1 MKHKASI
8 NHIYNKYYMDSR
20 TYRIPIVYYGD
31 KPVIDPFSYSNYM
44 NNVQQK
50 PIQKNEQAIQP
61 VEKKIINLEIQINS
75 LDDLITL
82 GKQVDVQ
89 YKLTPDIE
97 YNIDLVMI
105 KNLLPEMNSLN
116 EMIGQSGLK
125 TQVAHLILFF
135 SLHLDVKNDDLL
147 HTVIDGSPG
156 TGKTEFAQKIAKIYL
171 KLGILKNDIF
181 KKVKRS
187 DLIAGFLGQTAL
199 KTEEVLDEVRGGVL
213 FIDEAYSLGNNQG
226 KESRDSFSKECVDIL
241 NQSLTEMRD
250 KPDDYFI
257 LMIAGY
263 KEDLKNSFF
272 ALNDGLERRFSIHF
286 SMDDYSSQ
294 DLIDIFKK
302 KTRESGWEV
311 SENAITVEFID
322 NNKEYFKYAGGDM
335 ESLFLKCK
343 IAHSKNLIS
352 GKNKNKRILNDY
364 DIRDGLDIFIK
375 NPNVS
380 ERKMDDN
387 KGNWRNIYL

>member
-1 MKHKASI
+1 MKHKAS
-8 NHIYNKYYMDSR
+8 NTHIYNKYYMDTR

-31 KPVIDPFSYSNYM
+31 KPVIDPLSYSQYV
-44 NNVQQK
+44 NNVQQY
-50 PIQKNEQAIQP
+50 PIQKSQQP
-61 VEKKIINLEIQINS
+61 IAPIEKKIINLELQINS
-75 LDDLITL
+75 LDDLIAL
-82 GKQVDVQ
+82 AKKVDVE
-89 YKLTPDIE
+89 YKLTQDIE
-97 YNIDLVMI
+97 YNIDLLMI
-105 KNLLPEMNSLN
+105 KNLLPEMNCLN

-286 SMDDYSSQ
+286 SMDDYSSE
-294 DLIDIFKK
+294 DLINIFKK
-302 KTRESGWEV
+302 KTHEAGWEV

-343 IAHSKNLIS
+343 IAHSKNLIC

-380 ERKMDDN
+380 ERKMDDS

>member
-1 MKHKASI
+1 MKHTISKYPYS
-8 NHIYNKYYMDSR
+8 NKYGYDTR
-20 TYRIPIVYYGD
+20 TYNIPIVYHGGI
-31 KPVIDPFSYSNYM
+31 PVIDSKSYDRYI
-44 NNVQQK
+44 NNVQ
-50 PIQKNEQAIQP
+50 PGNVKNREPA
-61 VEKKIINLEIQINS
+61 KKIEKRLINLEISIQS
-75 LDDLITL
+75 LDDLIDL
-82 GKQVDVQ
+82 AKKVDVD
-89 YKLTPDIE
+89 YKLSPEIE
-97 YNIDLVMI
+97 YNIDLAMI
-105 KNLLPEMNSLN
+105 KSLLPEMISLN
-116 EMIGQSGLK
+116 EMIGQRGLK

-171 KLGILKNDIF
+171 KLGVLKRDIF

-250 KPDDYFI
+250 NPEDYFI

-286 SMDDYSSQ
+286 SMDEYSSQ

-302 KTRESGWEV
+302 KTIEAGWEI
-311 SENAITVEFID
+311 EEDAMPVELIE

-343 IAHSKNLIS
+343 ISHSKNLIS
-352 GKNKNKRILNDY
+352 GRNRNKRILNIV
-364 DIRDGLDIFIK
+364 DIKDGLELFIK
-375 NPNVS
+375 NPSVGD
-380 ERKMDDN
+380 RKQDDS
-387 KGNWRNIYL
+387 KAAWRSIFL

>member
-1 MKHKASI
+1 
-8 NHIYNKYYMDSR
+8 MDTR
-20 TYRIPIVYYGD
+20 TYKIPIVYYGD
-31 KPVIDPFSYSNYM
+31 KAMIDPYSYTQYM
-44 NNVQQK
+44 NNVHQVTIK
-50 PIQKNEQAIQP
+50 KNEQP
-61 VEKKIINLEIQINS
+61 VKQIEKKIINLEIEINS
-75 LDDLITL
+75 LDDLISL
-82 GKQVDVQ
+82 AKKVDIE

-97 YNIDLVMI
+97 YNIDLRMI

-125 TQVAHLILFF
+125 SQVAHLILFF
-135 SLHLDVKNDDLL
+135 SLHLDVKNEDLL
-147 HTVIDGSPG
+147 HTIIDGSPG

-250 KPDDYFI
+250 NPDDYFI

-286 SMDDYSSQ
+286 SMDEYSSQ

-302 KTRESGWEV
+302 KTREAGWEV
-311 SENAITVEFID
+311 SENAMPVECID
-322 NNKEYFKYAGGDM
+322 NNKQYFKYAGGDM

-343 IAHSKNLIS
+343 IAHSKNLIC
-352 GKNKNKRILNDY
+352 GKNKNKRVLNNY
-364 DIRDGLDIFIK
+364 DIQDGLDIFIK
-375 NPNVS
+375 NPSVS
-380 ERKMDDN
+380 ERKIDDSN
-387 KGNWRNIYL
+387 GIWRNIYL

>member
-1 MKHKASI
+1 LS
-8 NHIYNKYYMDSR
+8 
-20 TYRIPIVYYGD
+20 P
-31 KPVIDPFSYSNYM
+31 
-44 NNVQQK
+44 
-50 PIQKNEQAIQP
+50 E
-61 VEKKIINLEIQINS
+61 
-75 LDDLITL
+75 
-82 GKQVDVQ
+82 
-89 YKLTPDIE
+89 IE
-97 YNIDLVMI
+97 YNIDLAMI
-105 KNLLPEMNSLN
+105 KSLLTEMISLN
-116 EMIGQSGLK
+116 EMIGQRGLK

-171 KLGILKNDIF
+171 KLGVLKHDIF

-250 KPDDYFI
+250 NPEDYFI

-286 SMDDYSSQ
+286 SMDEYSSQ

-302 KTRESGWEV
+302 KTREAGWEI
-311 SENAITVEFID
+311 ERDAMPVELIE

-343 IAHSKNLIS
+343 ISHSKNLIS
-352 GKNKNKRILNDY
+352 GRNRNKRILNIV
-364 DIRDGLDIFIK
+364 DIKDGLELFIK
-375 NPNVS
+375 NPSVGD
-380 ERKMDDN
+380 RKQDDS
-387 KGNWRNIYL
+387 KAAWRSIFL

>member
-1 MKHKASI
+1 MKNTISK
-8 NHIYNKYYMDSR
+8 YPYLNKYEVDTR
-20 TYRIPIVYYGD
+20 TYNIPIVYYGGR
-31 KPVIDPFSYSNYM
+31 PVIDSMSYDRYV
-44 NNVQQK
+44 NNVQ
-50 PIQKNEQAIQP
+50 PGNVKNREPA
-61 VEKKIINLEIQINS
+61 KKIEKRLINLEISIQS
-75 LDDLITL
+75 LDDLIDL
-82 GKQVDVQ
+82 ARKVDVD
-89 YKLTPDIE
+89 YKLSPEIE
-97 YNIDLVMI
+97 YNIDLAMI
-105 KNLLPEMNSLN
+105 KSLLTEMISLN
-116 EMIGQSGLK
+116 EMIGQRGLK

-171 KLGILKNDIF
+171 KLGVLKHDIF

-250 KPDDYFI
+250 NPEDYFI

-286 SMDDYSSQ
+286 SMDEYSSQ

-302 KTRESGWEV
+302 KTREAGWEI
-311 SENAITVEFID
+311 ERDAMPVELIE

-343 IAHSKNLIS
+343 ISHSKNLIS
-352 GKNKNKRILNDY
+352 GRNRNKRILNIV
-364 DIRDGLDIFIK
+364 DIKDGLELFIK
-375 NPNVS
+375 NPSVGD
-380 ERKMDDN
+380 RKQDDS
-387 KGNWRNIYL
+387 KAAWRSIFL

>member
-1 MKHKASI
+1 MKHKPS
-8 NHIYNKYYMDSR
+8 NTYLNNKYYMDTR
-20 TYRIPIVYYGD
+20 TYKIPIVYYGE
-31 KPVIDPFSYSNYM
+31 KPMIDPFSYSQYI
-44 NNVQQK
+44 NNVQYK
-50 PIQKNEQAIQP
+50 HVKSNDHISKSI
-61 VEKKIINLEIQINS
+61 EKKYINLEIEINS
-75 LDDLITL
+75 LDDLIEL
-82 GKQVDVQ
+82 SKKVDKE

-97 YNIDLVMI
+97 YNIDLKMI

-116 EMIGQSGLK
+116 EMIGQNGLK
-125 TQVAHLILFF
+125 TQVAHLILFY
-135 SLHLDVKNDDLL
+135 SLHLDVKTDDLL
-147 HTVIDGSPG
+147 HTIIDGSPG

-199 KTEEVLDEVRGGVL
+199 KTEEVLEEVRGGVL

-250 KPDDYFI
+250 NPDDYFI

-286 SMDDYSSQ
+286 SMDEYSSQ
-294 DLIDIFKK
+294 NLVDIFKK
-302 KTRESGWEV
+302 KTHEAGWEV
-311 SENAITVEFID
+311 SDNAITVEFID

-352 GKNKNKRILNDY
+352 GKNKVKRVLNNC
-364 DIRDGLDIFIK
+364 DICDGLDIFIK
-375 NPNVS
+375 NPSVS
-380 ERKMDDN
+380 ERKTDTN
-387 KGNWRNIYL
+387 KSNWQTIYL

>member
-1 MKHKASI
+1 MKHKAS
-8 NHIYNKYYMDSR
+8 NTHIYNKYYMDTR

-31 KPVIDPFSYSNYM
+31 KPVIDPLSYSQYV
-44 NNVQQK
+44 NNVQQY
-50 PIQKNEQAIQP
+50 PIQKNQQPIAAI
-61 VEKKIINLEIQINS
+61 EKKIINLELQINS
-75 LDDLITL
+75 LDDLIVL
-82 GKQVDVQ
+82 AKKVDVD

-97 YNIDLVMI
+97 YNIDLLMI
-105 KNLLPEMNSLN
+105 KNLLPEMNCLN

-286 SMDDYSSQ
+286 SMDDYSSE
-294 DLIDIFKK
+294 DLINIFKK
-302 KTRESGWEV
+302 KTREAGWEV

-343 IAHSKNLIS
+343 IAHSKNLIC

>member
-1 MKHKASI
+1 MKHKTS
-8 NHIYNKYYMDSR
+8 NTYLQNKYYMDTR
-20 TYRIPIVYYGD
+20 TYKIPIVYYGD
-31 KPVIDPFSYSNYM
+31 KAMIDPYSYTQYM
-44 NNVQQK
+44 NNVHQVTIK
-50 PIQKNEQAIQP
+50 KNEQP
-61 VEKKIINLEIQINS
+61 VKQIEKKIINLEIEINS
-75 LDDLITL
+75 LDDLISL
-82 GKQVDVQ
+82 AKKVDIE

-97 YNIDLVMI
+97 YNIDLRMI

-125 TQVAHLILFF
+125 SQVAHLILFF
-135 SLHLDVKNDDLL
+135 SLHLDVKNEDLL
-147 HTVIDGSPG
+147 HTIIDGSPG

-250 KPDDYFI
+250 NPDDYFI

-286 SMDDYSSQ
+286 SMDEYSSQ

-302 KTRESGWEV
+302 KTREAGWEV
-311 SENAITVEFID
+311 SENAMPVECID
-322 NNKEYFKYAGGDM
+322 NNKQYFKYAGGDM

-343 IAHSKNLIS
+343 IAHSKNLIC
-352 GKNKNKRILNDY
+352 GKNKNKRVLNNY
-364 DIRDGLDIFIK
+364 DIQDGLDIFIK
-375 NPNVS
+375 NPSVS
-380 ERKMDDN
+380 ERKIDDSN
-387 KGNWRNIYL
+387 GIWRNIYL

>member
-1 MKHKASI
+1 MKHKASN
-8 NHIYNKYYMDSR
+8 NHIYNNYYMDTR

-31 KPVIDPFSYSNYM
+31 KPVIDPFSYNNYM

-50 PIQKNEQAIQP
+50 PIQKNEQPIPP

-82 GKQVDVQ
+82 GKQVDVE

-97 YNIDLVMI
+97 YNIDLAMI

-294 DLIDIFKK
+294 DLINIFKK
-302 KTRESGWEV
+302 KTRESGWGV

-380 ERKMDDN
+380 ERKIDDN
-387 KGNWRNIYL
+387 KGIWRNIYL

>member
-1 MKHKASI
+1 MKNRLS
-8 NHIYNKYYMDSR
+8 NNQIYNKYYMDTR
-20 TYRIPIVYYGD
+20 TYTIPIVYYGE
-31 KPVIDPFSYSNYM
+31 KPTIDHLSYKQYINT
-44 NNVQQK
+44 VQSGSIK
-50 PIQKNEQAIQP
+50 PKDNPVKNI
-61 VEKKIINLEIQINS
+61 EKKMINLEIEIHS
-75 LDDLITL
+75 LDDLIEL
-82 GKQVDVQ
+82 AKKIGVD
-89 YKLTPDIE
+89 YKIAPDIE
-97 YNIDLVMI
+97 YNIDLPMI

-116 EMIGQSGLK
+116 EMIGQRGLK

-135 SLHLDVKNDDLL
+135 SLHLDIKNDDLL
-147 HTVIDGSPG
+147 HTIIDGSPG

-171 KLGILKNDIF
+171 KLGILKRDIF

-187 DLIAGFLGQTAL
+187 DLIAVYLGQTAL

-226 KESRDSFSKECVDIL
+226 KESRDSFSKECIDIL

-250 KPDDYFI
+250 NPEDYFI

-302 KTRESGWEV
+302 KTIEAGWNVE
-311 SENAITVEFID
+311 ETAITTNFMD
-322 NNKEYFKYAGGDM
+322 SNKEYFKYAGGDM

-352 GKNKNKRILNDY
+352 GKNKNKRVLNEL

-375 NPNVS
+375 NPTVS
-380 ERKMDDN
+380 DRKQDDTT
-387 KGNWRNIYL
+387 GNWRNIYL